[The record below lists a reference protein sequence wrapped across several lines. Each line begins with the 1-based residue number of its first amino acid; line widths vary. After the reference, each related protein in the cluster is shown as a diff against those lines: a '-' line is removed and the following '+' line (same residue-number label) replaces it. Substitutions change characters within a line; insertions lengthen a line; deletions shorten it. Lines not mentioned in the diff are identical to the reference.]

1 LRIAVADIALD
12 NPPVGCIKIHGPEG
26 TDTDAGTT
34 ADAGIIV
41 NADAAQFL
49 IPRDGFDRADIQTGR
64 ILTLLTGHG
73 DINALGFPFQYPD
86 PASGRVGYP
95 IMRYRTHKLTKP
107 AACAFFVIY
116 I

>member
-1 LRIAVADIALD
+1 LRITVTDIALED
-12 NPPVGCIKIHGPEG
+12 PPIGGIKIHGPEG
-26 TDTDAGTT
+26 TDTDAGTA

-41 NADAAQFL
+41 NADATQFL
-49 IPRDGFDRADIQTGR
+49 IPRYRLDRTNIQTGC

-73 DINALGFPFQYPD
+73 NINALGLPLQYPD
-86 PASGRVGYP
+86 PASGRIGYS
-95 IMRYRTHKLTKP
+95 IMRNSAYKLTKP